1 MSHNMIHN
9 NPLNLCL
16 KGIDCK
22 ASGAREA
29 PIEEP
34 IFTKIPGPGF
44 GKVCVLGAD
53 AGVEVIGLRS
63 RLSPPQ
69 IWFKATCGK
78 VTGQMLYFWASW
90 FIYSVAVRSLMTR
103 ARGTT
108 FSLGGLLSDLGGQ
121 YSTIKIT
128 FQCEPSTCLVSS
140 SIRAASEL
148 ETHQIDIRWYWNDCR
163 SSSRV
168 ARALCTSSN

>member
-1 MSHNMIHN
+1 MSHNMFHN

-22 ASGAREA
+22 ASGAWEA

-34 IFTKIPGPGF
+34 ISRKIPGPGF

-90 FIYSVAVRSLMTR
+90 FIYSVAVMSLMTR

-108 FSLGGLLSDLGGQ
+108 FSLVGLLSDLDGQ
-121 YSTIKIT
+121 YSSIKIT

-140 SIRAASEL
+140 SIRVRNSPNWHKMEL
-148 ETHQIDIRWYWNDCR
+148 EW
-163 SSSRV
+163 
-168 ARALCTSSN
+168 LSNFI